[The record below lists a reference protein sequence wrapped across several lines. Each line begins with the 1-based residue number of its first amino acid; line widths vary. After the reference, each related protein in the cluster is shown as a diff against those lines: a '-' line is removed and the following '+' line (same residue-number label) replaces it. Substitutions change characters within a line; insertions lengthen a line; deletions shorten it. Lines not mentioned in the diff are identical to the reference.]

1 MPVSVTDHGTS
12 KSDHPKSAHTSPRS
26 ALLRRFV
33 DAYWL
38 RPENALW
45 MALRAEAL
53 AGCEWSVSSIDISC
67 GDGIFSFLALG
78 GRLDPDFDVFQSVKA
93 VKGGDA
99 ADMFD
104 HVADDYKPPIIR
116 PPVTTI
122 NVGSDLKSA
131 LLAKAAALG
140 LYESTR
146 QVDNE
151 SRLPF
156 DDGSFQTV
164 YCNSAYWV
172 RGIDAFL
179 SELHRIC
186 AAGGR
191 VILHV
196 KLRSLFDYT
205 LGGYR
210 DQLGERFLDI
220 IDRGRKNSWP
230 TVADEGEWERRFAK
244 AGFVVAAKQPFVTG
258 THAHIWDIGLRPIAP
273 ILVRMTDAIAAD
285 TRASI
290 KREWADIMCELLL
303 PFFDSSIDL
312 CANTRPPVETH
323 YELCRS

>member
-1 MPVSVTDHGTS
+1 MPVSVTDGGTS
-12 KSDHPKSAHTSPRS
+12 SSLLSNGASRS

-33 DAYWL
+33 EAYWL

-53 AGCEWSVSSIDISC
+53 AGCEWIAPSIDISC
-67 GDGIFSFLALG
+67 GDGIFSFLTLG
-78 GRLDPDFDVFQSVKA
+78 GRLDPDFDVFQSVKT
-93 VKGGDA
+93 VKGGNA

-104 HVADDYKPPIIR
+104 HVADDYSPPIVK
-116 PPVTTI
+116 PPVTKI
-122 NVGSDLKSA
+122 SVGSDLKPA

-140 LYESTR
+140 VYESTR
-146 QVDNE
+146 RVDNE

-179 SELHRIC
+179 NELHRIC
-186 AAGGR
+186 AADGR
-191 VILHV
+191 VILQV

-205 LGGYR
+205 LRGYR
-210 DQLGERFLDI
+210 DLLGRRFLDI
-220 IDRGRKNSWP
+220 IDRGRANSWP
-230 TVADEGEWERRFAK
+230 TVADEDEWERRFAN
-244 AGFVVAAKQPFVTG
+244 AGFDVAAKRPFVTA

-273 ILVRMTDAIAAD
+273 MLVRMTDAIAAE

-290 KREWADIMCELLL
+290 KREWTDVMCELLL

-312 CANTRPPVETH
+312 SANTRPPVEIH